1 MKKIIIII
9 TFIFIS
15 SYAFS
20 GGYKIVDGGMLI
32 GLAPFTDNFTGTNN
46 DPPNVSY
53 WRPLVPRAGYANYD
67 SSYHVNIQNNAL
79 QWYVKNTG
87 TQAIY
92 TIATRRHL
100 PTTGAFFS
108 ITIPALSFPSA
119 DSTENFYF
127 RIWNSDKDVDNYGS
141 VGKSVVEIIL
151 INQNNGIYDVSVYSR
166 DSDGASTSLYKD
178 KTTYSLSGSHTFK
191 LYIVDST
198 HADLYID
205 GSKIGSTLNLTCN
218 LGSLVYA
225 GIAQV
230 CKNSSTYDIINLD
243 DADFGNE

>member
-1 MKKIIIII
+1 MKKLIIII
-9 TFIFIS
+9 TSIFIS
-15 SYAFS
+15 SYAFG

-46 DPPNVSY
+46 DPPNASY
-53 WRPLVPRAGYANYD
+53 WRPLVPRSGYANYD
-67 SSYHVNIQNNAL
+67 SSYHVNIQSNAL

-108 ITIPALSFPSA
+108 ITIPASSFPAA

-151 INQNNGIYDVSVYSR
+151 ANRDDYFYNVAVYSR
-166 DSDGASTSLYKD
+166 DSDGSSTSLYKD
-178 KTTYSLSGSHTFK
+178 TTTYSTVDSHTFK
-191 LYIVDST
+191 IYIVDAT

-205 GSKIGSTLNLTCN
+205 SSKIGSTLNLTCN

-230 CKNSSTYDIINLD
+230 CKNSADYDTINID
-243 DADFGNE
+243 DAVFGNE